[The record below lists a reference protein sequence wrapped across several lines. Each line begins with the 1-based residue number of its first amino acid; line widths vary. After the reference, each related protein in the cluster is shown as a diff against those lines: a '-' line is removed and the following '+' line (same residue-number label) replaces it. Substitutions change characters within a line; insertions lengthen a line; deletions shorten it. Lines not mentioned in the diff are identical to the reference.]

1 MTIKRLFALLFLT
14 AAVSTQAQTNP
25 FDVEAGYRWLDLKG
39 NSGMYRT
46 QINEREGF
54 LIRSFTLNT
63 SSPALGDR
71 IVATASDFGTSPAGS
86 IRIEAGRRDVYR
98 FTLGYRTA
106 DQYDIFP

>member
-1 MTIKRLFALLFLT
+1 MTIKRLFALLLFT
-14 AAVSTQAQTNP
+14 AAASAQAQT

-71 IVATASDFGTSPAGS
+71 IVVTASDFGTSPAGS
-86 IRIEAGRRDVYR
+86 IRVEADRRDIYR
-98 FTLGYRTA
+98 FTLGY
-106 DQYDIFP
+106 